1 MVRAFLDSTEGDN
14 EMTTITPQLIKDL
27 RERSGA
33 GLADVKKAL
42 EANDGNIEA
51 SMDWLREKGISKA
64 AKKSGRA
71 AAEGIVWALSNGKTG
86 VMIEI
91 NSETDFAAR
100 NESFSGFVKKVA
112 ELALA
117 AGAGDVD
124 SVKALPFGDGK
135 TVGEALTDL
144 IGVVGENMQL
154 RRAAKLES
162 SDGNVGAY
170 VHMGGKIGS
179 LVAVSGAD
187 VGETARQMAMHVAA
201 SNPASLDRDSID
213 QELLAR
219 ERAIYEAQAAE
230 SGKPAA
236 VVEKIV
242 EGRVSKFLEE
252 VCLVDQPFV
261 MDPDRKVGKVV
272 SDAKAGAKVSG
283 FVRFG
288 LGEGVEKPEEN
299 FAEEVMKAAGAA

>member
-1 MVRAFLDSTEGDN
+1 
-14 EMTTITPQLIKDL
+14 MTTITPQLIKDL

-71 AAEGIVWALSNGKTG
+71 AAEGIVWAVSNGKTG
-86 VMIEI
+86 VMIEV

-100 NESFSGFVKKVA
+100 NELFTNFVKKA
-112 ELALA
+112 ADLALQ
-117 AGAGDVD
+117 AGAGDVEA
-124 SVKALPFGDGK
+124 VKALPFGNGK
-135 TVGEALTDL
+135 TIGEELTDMV
-144 IGVVGENMQL
+144 GTVGENMQL

-162 SDGNVGAY
+162 ADGNVGAY
-170 VHMGGKIGS
+170 IHMGGKIGA
-179 LVAVSGAD
+179 LVAVAGGD
-187 VGETARQMAMHVAA
+187 VGEVARQVAMHVAA
-201 SNPASLDRDSID
+201 SNPAALDRDSVD
-213 QELLAR
+213 QDMLAR

-261 MDPDRKVGKVV
+261 MDPDRKVGKVIA
-272 SDAKAGAKVSG
+272 DAKAGAKVSG

-288 LGEGVEKPEEN
+288 LGEGVEKEESN
-299 FAEEVMKAAGAA
+299 FAEEVMKQVAGAA

>member
-1 MVRAFLDSTEGDN
+1 
-14 EMTTITPQLIKDL
+14 MTTITPQMVKDL
-27 RERSGA
+27 RDKSGA
-33 GLADVKKAL
+33 GLSDVKKAL
-42 EANDGNIEA
+42 EATEGNIEA
-51 SMDWLREKGISKA
+51 AMDWLREKGISKA

-86 VMIEI
+86 IMIEV

-100 NESFSGFVKKVA
+100 NEQFSGFVKQVA
-112 ELALA
+112 EVALA
-117 AGAGDVD
+117 AGKGDVEEI
-124 SVKALPFGDGK
+124 KALAFGNGK
-135 TVGEALTDL
+135 TVGEQLTDL
-144 IGVVGENMQL
+144 IATVGENMQL

-162 SDGNVGAY
+162 ADGNVGAY
-170 VHMGGKIGS
+170 IHMGGKIGA

-187 VGETARQMAMHVAA
+187 VGEVARQVAMHVAA
-201 SNPASLDRDSID
+201 SNPAALDRDSVD
-213 QELLAR
+213 QDMLAR

-252 VCLVDQPFV
+252 ICLVDQPFV

-272 SDAKAGAKVSG
+272 AEAKAGAKVSG

-288 LGEGVEKPEEN
+288 LGEGVEKEESN
-299 FAEEVMKAAGAA
+299 FAEEVMKQVAGAA

>member
-1 MVRAFLDSTEGDN
+1 
-14 EMTTITPQLIKDL
+14 MTTITPHMIKDL
-27 RERSGA
+27 RERSSA

-42 EANDGNIEA
+42 EATDGNIEA
-51 SMDWLREKGISKA
+51 AMDWLREKGISKA

-71 AAEGIVWALSNGKTG
+71 AAEGIVWAVSNGKTG
-86 VMIEI
+86 VMVEI

-112 ELALA
+112 DIALQNA
-117 AGAGDVD
+117 CGDAEAI
-124 SVKALPFGDGK
+124 KALPFGDGK

-144 IGVVGENMQL
+144 IATVGENMQL

-162 SDGNVGAY
+162 ADGNVGAY
-170 VHMGGKIGS
+170 VHMGGKIGAI
-179 LVAVSGAD
+179 VAVTGAD
-187 VGETARQMAMHVAA
+187 VGEVARQVAMHVAA
-201 SNPASLDRDSID
+201 SNPAALDRDSVD
-213 QELLAR
+213 QDMLAR
-219 ERAIYEAQAAE
+219 ERAIFEAQAAE

-252 VCLVDQPFV
+252 SCLVEQAFV
-261 MDPDRKVGKVV
+261 MDPDRKVAKVV
-272 SDAKAGAKVSG
+272 ADAKAGAKVSG

-288 LGEGVEKPEEN
+288 LGEGVEKEESN
-299 FAEEVMKAAGAA
+299 FAEEVMRTVQGAA